1 MAKKPSKTGQQKRA
15 AIIKEL
21 ESVRKMLNEDLDTDG
36 HSKDNTSYKASMENI
51 LESVKDVRKEVQQ
64 EFQIPLLDPGKS
76 TTYEL
81 DFSKPKTPAPVY
93 PEPEPEQETEPD
105 LESIPT
111 VDDISPSSS
120 LFDKD
125 NEGNADKASPETS
138 SISRNELRDHAQ
150 LLLQD
155 LLNEAISEIEEK
167 LEGWIP
173 RLEIKL
179 QKRLEKAI
187 DDYIDKALKK

>member
-1 MAKKPSKTGQQKRA
+1 MAKKSSQTTQQKRA
-15 AIIKEL
+15 AILKEL
-21 ESVRKMLNEDLDTDG
+21 ESVRKMLNEDLDNLD
-36 HSKDNTSYKASMENI
+36 TSDSSNRASMENI
-51 LESVKDVRKEVQQ
+51 LESVEDVRKEVQQ

-81 DFSKPKTPAPVY
+81 DFSKPKTPASVPAH
-93 PEPEPEQETEPD
+93 PEPEPEAEPD
-105 LESIPT
+105 LDSIPT
-111 VDDISPSSS
+111 IDDISASSS

-125 NEGNADKASPETS
+125 EEEDEKVSTKASR
-138 SISRNELRDHAQ
+138 ISQSELRNHAQ

-167 LEGWIP
+167 LDDWIP

-179 QKRLEKAI
+179 QKRLEQGI